1 MREVHYQYIAP
12 RKPCNGRECYEI
24 FGRRRSAVVAGG
36 KTSVSLED
44 ALWNVLKEIASERD
58 ITVSNLIS
66 G

>member
-1 MREVHYQYIAP
+1 MREVQYQYIAP
-12 RKPCNGRECYEI
+12 RKPCNGRECDEI
-24 FGRRRSAVVAGG
+24 FGRQRSAVIAGR
-36 KTSVSLED
+36 KTVSVLKN